1 MNQTILFYGNEDVL
15 SSLFKKGSETDIKY
29 YNYKISGNEVTF
41 LFPFKFPERIQPLVN
56 ACSVSNK
63 AVLAVDQLDRSVGEF
78 ILSLD
83 YYGIRTL
90 GFIGEENVLNQ
101 VRKLVS
107 PIGINVSKMSPKL
120 EDFEQFVSLDNQKPL
135 NGSIVVVDQSFP
147 VKGVG
152 TVSLG
157 FVLGGQV
164 KKHMVMKAY
173 PSGKNVDIKN
183 IQVMDV
189 DVESAEPFT
198 RVGLAYRN
206 TEVEDVPKGTILYDL
221 EVLNFEES
229 IRLNIRKNETVK
241 VSSSIGDKVQLNFL
255 FNNINAEIS
264 DISDGTYLLDLD
276 RKAPLLDVPYSITNL
291 NILPR
296 IVGAGKPVS

>member
-1 MNQTILFYGNEDVL
+1 
-15 SSLFKKGSETDIKY
+15 
-29 YNYKISGNEVTF
+29 
-41 LFPFKFPERIQPLVN
+41 
-56 ACSVSNK
+56 
-63 AVLAVDQLDRSVGEF
+63 
-78 ILSLD
+78 
-83 YYGIRTL
+83 
-90 GFIGEENVLNQ
+90 
-101 VRKLVS
+101 
-107 PIGINVSKMSPKL
+107 
-120 EDFEQFVSLDNQKPL
+120 
-135 NGSIVVVDQSFP
+135 
-147 VKGVG
+147 
-152 TVSLG
+152 
-157 FVLGGQV
+157 
-164 KKHMVMKAY
+164 
-173 PSGKNVDIKN
+173 
-183 IQVMDV
+183 MDV

>member
-1 MNQTILFYGNEDVL
+1 MNQTVLFYGNEDVL
-15 SSLFKKGSETDIKY
+15 SSLFKKGSETDVRY
-29 YNYKISGNEVTF
+29 YNYKIAGNEVTF

-56 ACSVSNK
+56 ACSVANK
-63 AVLAVDQLDRSVGEF
+63 AILAVDQLDKSVGEF

-83 YYGIRTL
+83 YYDIKNL
-90 GFIGEENVLNQ
+90 GFIGDEGIYNQ
-101 VRKLVS
+101 IKKLVL
-107 PIGINVSKMSPKL
+107 PIAVNVSKITPRL
-120 EDFEQFVSLDNQKPL
+120 EDFEQFVSLQNQNPV
-135 NGSIVVVDQSFP
+135 NGSVVVIDQSFP

-164 KKHMVMKAY
+164 KKHMVMKSY

-189 DVESAEPFT
+189 DMESAGPFS

-206 TEVEDVPKGTILYDL
+206 TEVEDVPKGTVLYDL
-221 EVLNFEES
+221 ESVNFVES
-229 IRLNIRKNETVK
+229 IRLRVRKNPTVK
-241 VSSSIGDKVQLNFL
+241 ISPSLGDKVQLNFL

-264 DISDGTYLLDLD
+264 DISEDQYLLDLD
-276 RKAPLLDVPYSITNL
+276 RKAPLLDAAYSITNL
-291 NILPR
+291 NSTPR
-296 IVGAGKPVS
+296 ILGAGKPVY